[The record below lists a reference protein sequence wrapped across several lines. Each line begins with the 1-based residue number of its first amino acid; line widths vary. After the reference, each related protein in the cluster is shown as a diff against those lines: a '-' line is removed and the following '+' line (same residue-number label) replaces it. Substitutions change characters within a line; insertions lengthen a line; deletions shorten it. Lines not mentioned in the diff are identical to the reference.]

1 MEHLYYARTRRW
13 TQSRRTAPS
22 RVREHPPERCPE
34 RVLPVRATQSV
45 PPPENPSVYYYFIP
59 VCTTHLACKSDGGP
73 SDLILGRAAGRG
85 RGVAVGGE
93 IVSLSGALVLVG
105 APVCPDGDLA
115 VNGIL
120 DGSRLKIEQVE
131 GE

>member
-1 MEHLYYARTRRW
+1 
-13 TQSRRTAPS
+13 
-22 RVREHPPERCPE
+22 
-34 RVLPVRATQSV
+34 
-45 PPPENPSVYYYFIP
+45 
-59 VCTTHLACKSDGGP
+59 VCTTHLACKSDGGTG
-73 SDLILGRAAGRG
+73 DLILGRAAGRG

-93 IVSLSGALVLVG
+93 IVSHSGALVLVG